1 MIRPLAQQKQ
11 LSSADVDDAMS
22 RLDMSR
28 SVLYKLIQRYKQR
41 PQTSSLLP
49 RKRGRGNNVTLLED
63 EREKLLDDCI
73 REFYLRPERPSL
85 AALVLEVKP
94 TVRTIRTYA
103 ELGMNTIMPSTGSC
117 RVDSESDSAAGPSGV
132 FHSA

>member
-1 MIRPLAQQKQ
+1 

-73 REFYLRPERPSL
+73 REFYLTHG
-85 AALVLEVKP
+85 KD
-94 TVRTIRTYA
+94 
-103 ELGMNTIMPSTGSC
+103 SC
-117 RVDSESDSAAGPSGV
+117 WIVTLHRDWKAFEAQLSDDGV
-132 FHSA
+132 